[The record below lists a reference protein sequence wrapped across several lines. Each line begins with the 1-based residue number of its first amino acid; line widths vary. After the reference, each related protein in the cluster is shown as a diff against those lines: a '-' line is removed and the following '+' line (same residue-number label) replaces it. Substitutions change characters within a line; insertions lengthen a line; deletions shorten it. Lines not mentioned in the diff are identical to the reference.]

1 MQGQCRIATREYCA
15 FVKGHYHENAT
26 LCSQLAIVV
35 ALISCIF
42 LYTLLGYIYFNSI
55 EVNCPWCQYFNCIN
69 LKFITGS
76 NHFCDNTG
84 QKLSQWL
91 PI

>member
-1 MQGQCRIATREYCA
+1 MG
-15 FVKGHYHENAT
+15 VVLHYPEETYHQPG
-26 LCSQLAIVV
+26 CFQLAIVMSLV
-35 ALISCIF
+35 MCVF
-42 LYTLLGYIYFNSI
+42 LYILLGYAYFNSI
-55 EVNCPWCQYFNCIN
+55 EVNCPWCRYFNCIN
-69 LKFITGS
+69 IEFITGS